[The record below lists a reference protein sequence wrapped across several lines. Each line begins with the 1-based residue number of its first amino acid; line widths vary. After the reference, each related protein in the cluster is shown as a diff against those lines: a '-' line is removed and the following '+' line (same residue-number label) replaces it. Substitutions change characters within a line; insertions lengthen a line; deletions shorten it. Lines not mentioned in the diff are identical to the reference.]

1 MSLLIILALI
11 NSGFLLVLFFA
22 QKSFGL
28 NYTENLV
35 ARQIVAYTL
44 TILVLLLVGFLLLKM
59 YTAIH
64 WLALILNI
72 ILILFL
78 AFYLIKKLV
87 R

>member
-59 YTAIH
+59 YTAIN